1 MHGNLAR
8 ITVLRPKMLSGI
20 LAGSE
25 SFRSKALKDAFAVIF
40 KVRFHLYC
48 ISDPSPRF
56 RHAPSQN
63 CTFPAL
69 SFGYQGQWM
78 NLLPGGWEGRV
89 KAWRERK
96 ERGKRCVLNSAE
108 MLKHSLLKR
117 FLGQRAWVK
126 LFLFQSKHLE
136 RKKSP
141 AESFLVCFMNV
152 LKKLWFQRF
161 LTPTRLSAKCN
172 SFKTGYFSTTIRLF
186 PSFQISSFHW
196 FYDYKASFT
205 ADHASY
211 LISTMFI
218 MFSPFKILPLKW
230 KKTDLHLADV
240 LIFVHCCL
248 PSDAYYLF
256 KEASRRNFPFVFC
269 DRSTVRQK
277 IRSLLLSQLPFSW
290 SVQGIYLQHVLISY
304 YRPRTLGQ
312 GLVSV
317 ANCEDKHECW

>member
-1 MHGNLAR
+1 MVIFKGTVTWARLLLLSLVFCSFHLSLTGCIFRGTGKFSGKKKFFHVHGDLAR
-8 ITVLRPKMLSGI
+8 IAVLGPQMLPGI

-25 SFRSKALKDAFAVIF
+25 SFRPKALEDAFAVIF

-69 SFGYQGQWM
+69 SFGCQGQRM
-78 NLLPGGWEGRV
+78 NLLPGSWEWKV

-96 ERGKRCVLNSAE
+96 ERGKWCVLNSAE
-108 MLKHSLLKR
+108 MQEHSLLKR
-117 FLGQRAWVK
+117 FIGQRAWVK

-161 LTPTRLSAKCN
+161 LTPTRPSAKCN

-196 FYDYKASFT
+196 FYD
-205 ADHASY
+205 
-211 LISTMFI
+211 
-218 MFSPFKILPLKW
+218 
-230 KKTDLHLADV
+230 
-240 LIFVHCCL
+240 
-248 PSDAYYLF
+248 
-256 KEASRRNFPFVFC
+256 
-269 DRSTVRQK
+269 
-277 IRSLLLSQLPFSW
+277 
-290 SVQGIYLQHVLISY
+290 
-304 YRPRTLGQ
+304 
-312 GLVSV
+312 
-317 ANCEDKHECW
+317 

>member
-1 MHGNLAR
+1 MVIFKGTVTWARLLLLSLVFCSFHLSLAGCIFPGTEKFSEKKKKFFHTHGNLAR

-96 ERGKRCVLNSAE
+96 ERGKRCVLNTVE

-117 FLGQRAWVK
+117 FLGQRA
-126 LFLFQSKHLE
+126 
-136 RKKSP
+136 
-141 AESFLVCFMNV
+141 
-152 LKKLWFQRF
+152 
-161 LTPTRLSAKCN
+161 
-172 SFKTGYFSTTIRLF
+172 
-186 PSFQISSFHW
+186 
-196 FYDYKASFT
+196 
-205 ADHASY
+205 
-211 LISTMFI
+211 
-218 MFSPFKILPLKW
+218 
-230 KKTDLHLADV
+230 
-240 LIFVHCCL
+240 
-248 PSDAYYLF
+248 
-256 KEASRRNFPFVFC
+256 
-269 DRSTVRQK
+269 
-277 IRSLLLSQLPFSW
+277 
-290 SVQGIYLQHVLISY
+290 
-304 YRPRTLGQ
+304 
-312 GLVSV
+312 
-317 ANCEDKHECW
+317 